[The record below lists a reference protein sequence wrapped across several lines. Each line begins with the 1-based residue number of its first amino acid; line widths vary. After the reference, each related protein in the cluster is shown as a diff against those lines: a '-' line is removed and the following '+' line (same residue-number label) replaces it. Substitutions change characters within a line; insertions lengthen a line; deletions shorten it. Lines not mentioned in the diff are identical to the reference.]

1 MATYT
6 GSNIMQHGSERRE
19 FDPWNRDEV
28 YEAVVMS
35 EKGSIVG
42 CKGAGLLVVVENA
55 ANCGGERPSQR
66 SQWKD

>member
-1 MATYT
+1 MIKYEA
-6 GSNIMQHGSERRE
+6 IRIRRRE

-66 SQWKD
+66 SQWKDEDTY